1 MLSLTATTLVRKLA
15 AGEISSTQLTQ
26 ACLDRIQR
34 HDGAVRAFLRV
45 DPPAALV
52 QAEQI
57 DRRRQAGQPVGM
69 LAGLPVA
76 VKDLLSTEG
85 EPTTC
90 ASRMLENF
98 RPPYDATVIG
108 KLKAADAVLI
118 GRTNMDEFAMGG
130 SNENSAFFP
139 VHNPWDLS
147 RVPGGSSGGSAAC
160 VAARM
165 APLAVGSDTG
175 GSIRCPA
182 GLCGITGLKP
192 TYGRVSRYGLVAFA
206 SSLDQIGPLGQTA
219 ADCALLLQV
228 LAGYDPKDST
238 SIDRPVPDYPET
250 VRRPLE
256 GLRLGLVRE
265 YFGEGLDREVEAAVR
280 EAVRVYE
287 SLGAKVKQVS
297 LPHSKYAVAVYYI
310 IAPCEASSNLARYDG
325 VHYGYRT
332 GGKGTVSPLPAGE
345 GQTTL
350 SPLPA
355 GEGQG
360 VRAALGTRKNAE
372 DAPASRPHPN
382 PLPKGEGT
390 GVASAQVDNRLIQ
403 MYCRSRS
410 EGFGAEVKRR
420 IMLGTYALSAG
431 YYDAYYK
438 KALQVRRLIRQDF
451 DRAFAEVDLIAGPV
465 TPTPAF
471 KLGERIDDPL
481 AMYLFDLYTVS
492 ANLAGIAGISI
503 PCGFSASGLPIG
515 LQLQAPPFAE
525 EQLLRGAAMFQQVTD
540 WHTKRPKLD
549 GGEGLGIGD

>member
-1 MLSLTATTLVRKLA
+1 
-15 AGEISSTQLTQ
+15 
-26 ACLDRIQR
+26 
-34 HDGAVRAFLRV
+34 
-45 DPPAALV
+45 
-52 QAEQI
+52 
-57 DRRRQAGQPVGM
+57 
-69 LAGLPVA
+69 
-76 VKDLLSTEG
+76 
-85 EPTTC
+85 
-90 ASRMLENF
+90 
-98 RPPYDATVIG
+98 
-108 KLKAADAVLI
+108 
-118 GRTNMDEFAMGG
+118 
-130 SNENSAFFP
+130 
-139 VHNPWDLS
+139 
-147 RVPGGSSGGSAAC
+147 
-160 VAARM
+160 M

-219 ADCALLLQV
+219 EDCALLLQV

-238 SIDRPVPDYPET
+238 SIDRPVPDYTET
-250 VRRPLE
+250 VRRPLD

-265 YFGEGLDREVEAAVR
+265 HFGEGLDGEVEAAVR

-287 SLGAKVKQVS
+287 SLGAKVKQIS

-332 GGKGTVSPLPAGE
+332 GGRTFPLPSGE
-345 GQTTL
+345 GQDV
-350 SPLPA
+350 SPPLGRGA
-355 GEGQG
+355 RGEGC
-360 VRAALGTRKNAE
+360 VRLRKMP
-372 DAPASRPHPN
+372 DSPASRPHPN

-390 GVASAQVDNRLIQ
+390 SPSAPIDNRLIQ

-451 DRAFAEVDLIAGPV
+451 DRAFEEVDLIAGPV

-503 PCGFSASGLPIG
+503 PCGFSTSGLADRLATASP
-515 LQLQAPPFAE
+515 AVC
-525 EQLLRGAAMFQQVTD
+525 RGATAPRRGDVPAGDRLAHEAAEAGGD
-540 WHTKRPKLD
+540 WD
-549 GGEGLGIGD
+549 WGLGIGDRDRGPNRYGCGISSSRQIFRARNSLISRCRGTVDTFFAARFT